1 MATRKISVSP
11 ALASSQ
17 ALLGNVRDLIE
28 AARLRVAANVNS
40 ELTLLYW
47 HIGQHIHGHESEVR
61 QAGCSDE
68 VLPVLAGHL
77 VQDYGSSFSEK
88 NLWRM
93 TQFSTAFPD
102 QPLVISPTRKLSWA
116 HFIVLIAIKDP
127 VQREYYASMA
137 SLERWSARTLRSRI
151 DSQLYERLALPCDA
165 EALIA
170 QEPVTPR
177 STERMSPALFMRDPY
192 IFDFLGLHDAW
203 QEGDLQAAIIREME
217 SFLLRSGTGFTL
229 VARQMHMHVD
239 EQDFHLDLLFYNR
252 KLRRLVAVELKV
264 GEFTAEDK
272 EQMEQYLRWL
282 DRHEH
287 EQGENTPMGM
297 VLCTGNSSEQIELL
311 ELGLR
316 GVQMAESLPG
326 LPERQTLA
334 QRLRQATRRAQW
346 HWAQRQLEG
355 GLA

>member
-102 QPLVISPTRKLSWA
+102 QPLVVSPTRKLSWA

-151 DSQLYERLALPCDA
+151 DSQLLS
-165 EALIA
+165 LIH
-170 QEPVTPR
+170 
-177 STERMSPALFMRDPY
+177 
-192 IFDFLGLHDAW
+192 I
-203 QEGDLQAAIIREME
+203 
-217 SFLLRSGTGFTL
+217 
-229 VARQMHMHVD
+229 
-239 EQDFHLDLLFYNR
+239 
-252 KLRRLVAVELKV
+252 
-264 GEFTAEDK
+264 
-272 EQMEQYLRWL
+272 
-282 DRHEH
+282 
-287 EQGENTPMGM
+287 
-297 VLCTGNSSEQIELL
+297 
-311 ELGLR
+311 
-316 GVQMAESLPG
+316 
-326 LPERQTLA
+326 
-334 QRLRQATRRAQW
+334 
-346 HWAQRQLEG
+346 
-355 GLA
+355 

>member
-1 MATRKISVSP
+1 MTIMCDFFFFSSRRRHTR
-11 ALASSQ
+11 LQGDWSSDVCSSD
-17 ALLGNVRDLIE
+17 LLIE

-137 SLERWSARTLRSRI
+137 SL
-151 DSQLYERLALPCDA
+151 
-165 EALIA
+165 
-170 QEPVTPR
+170 
-177 STERMSPALFMRDPY
+177 
-192 IFDFLGLHDAW
+192 
-203 QEGDLQAAIIREME
+203 
-217 SFLLRSGTGFTL
+217 
-229 VARQMHMHVD
+229 
-239 EQDFHLDLLFYNR
+239 
-252 KLRRLVAVELKV
+252 
-264 GEFTAEDK
+264 
-272 EQMEQYLRWL
+272 
-282 DRHEH
+282 
-287 EQGENTPMGM
+287 
-297 VLCTGNSSEQIELL
+297 
-311 ELGLR
+311 
-316 GVQMAESLPG
+316 
-326 LPERQTLA
+326 
-334 QRLRQATRRAQW
+334 
-346 HWAQRQLEG
+346 
-355 GLA
+355 